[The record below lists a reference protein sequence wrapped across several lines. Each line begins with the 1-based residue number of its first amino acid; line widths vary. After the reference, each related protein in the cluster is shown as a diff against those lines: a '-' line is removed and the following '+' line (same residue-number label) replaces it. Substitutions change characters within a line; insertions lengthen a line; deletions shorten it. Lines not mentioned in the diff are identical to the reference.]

1 VIATALALLEIVVPV
16 FFLVGAG
23 YAALAT
29 RFLPDAAGDALIN
42 FAVRVAI
49 PCLLFLAMLRVDL
62 ARALDWRALVAFFGS
77 ITAIFLVAMALS
89 RLIWRRRPGEAVAVG
104 FAAFFGNVVMLGIP
118 IAERAYGDAVLAAV
132 FGLLA
137 LHGTYNYFF
146 GFVAM
151 EVVRRDGTSLWAG
164 LRRAFVTTFSNPLM
178 VGLCGGIVF
187 NLANLWTGLW
197 LPGVLLDGMDLLAAA
212 GLPVALFS
220 LGGVLTRYRLRDEI
234 GEALM
239 VSVLSLIALPALAWV
254 VAAWVFGLAPEFVRA
269 AVIMAAMP
277 PGLNGYIFAT
287 IYDRAV
293 GTAAN
298 AVLIG
303 TTLSIAT
310 ITGWL
315 ALLAHWS

>member
-1 VIATALALLEIVVPV
+1 MSTALALLEIVLPV

-23 YAALAT
+23 YAAMAT
-29 RFLPDAAGDALIN
+29 RLLPDAAIDPLIG

-62 ARALDWRALVAFFGS
+62 GRAVDWRAVAAFFGA
-77 ITAIFLVAMALS
+77 ITVAFLAAMALS
-89 RLIWRRRPGEAVAVG
+89 RLVWRRRPGEAVAVG
-104 FAAFFGNVVMLGIP
+104 FSAFFGNVVMLGIP
-118 IAERAYGDAVLAAV
+118 IAERAYGGAVSAAV
-132 FGLLA
+132 FGLIA
-137 LHGTYNYFF
+137 FHGTYNYFL

-151 EVVRRDGTSLWAG
+151 ELIRQDGQSALAG
-164 LRRAFVTTFSNPLM
+164 LRRALVTTFTNPLM
-178 VGLCGGIVF
+178 VGLCRGIAF
-187 NLANLWTGLW
+187 NLVGVA

-239 VSVLSLIALPALAWV
+239 VSAVSLLALPALAWAL
-254 VAAWVFGLAPEFVRA
+254 AAGVFALPPEFVRA

-277 PGLNGYIFAT
+277 PGLNGYIFASL
-287 IYDRAV
+287 YDRAV

-298 AVLIG
+298 AVLLG
-303 TTLSIAT
+303 TTLSVGS
-310 ITGWL
+310 ITVWL
-315 ALLAHWS
+315 ALLAAWT

>member
-1 VIATALALLEIVVPV
+1 MIGTALTLLEIVVPV
-16 FFLVGAG
+16 FFLVGLG
-23 YAALAT
+23 YAAVST
-29 RFLPDAAGDALIN
+29 RFLPDSGIDALIG
-42 FAVRVAI
+42 FAVRAAI

-62 ARALDWRALVAFFGS
+62 GRAVDWRALVAFFGS
-77 ITAIFLVAMALS
+77 ITIVFLAGIAFS
-89 RLIWRRRPGEAVAVG
+89 RLIWRRRPGEAIAVG

-137 LHGTYNYFF
+137 LHGTYNYFV

-151 EVVRRDGTSLWAG
+151 ELVRRDGTSLGLG
-164 LRRAFVTTFSNPLM
+164 LRRAFVTTFRNPLM
-178 VGLCGGIVF
+178 IGLCGGIAF
-187 NLANLWTGLW
+187 NLAGIW

-239 VSVLSLIALPALAWV
+239 VSLLSLIALPALAWAL
-254 VAAWVFGLAPEFVRA
+254 AAWVFGLAPEFVRA
-269 AVIMAAMP
+269 VVIMAAMP
-277 PGLNGYIFAT
+277 PGLNGYIFASL
-287 IYDRAV
+287 YDRAV

-298 AVLIG
+298 SVLIG
-303 TTLSIAT
+303 TTMAIGT

-315 ALLAHWS
+315 ALLALWS